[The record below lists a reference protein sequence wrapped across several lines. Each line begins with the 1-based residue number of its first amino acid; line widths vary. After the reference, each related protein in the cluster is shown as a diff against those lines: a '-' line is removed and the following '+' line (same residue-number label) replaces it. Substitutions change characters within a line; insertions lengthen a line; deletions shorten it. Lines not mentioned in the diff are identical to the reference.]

1 MSISRV
7 YTIIGDANIRRNM
20 TTLNIASRDIMKKAE
35 VIDCLQLSTLDN
47 ILSQVRVESSIVI
60 VAAVTE
66 FLLSGGDCGSIGSSI
81 DHILTSFCAKISG
94 FCSTRPAVQVIWFFM
109 IFNFKL

>member
-35 VIDCLQLSTLDN
+35 VMTFLVAFLVSGALWGFLENFLFWLLEDLGSTKFLMGMSQAVGTLATLPLTIFSGKFR
-47 ILSQVRVESSIVI
+47 ILEEKR
-60 VAAVTE
+60 
-66 FLLSGGDCGSIGSSI
+66 
-81 DHILTSFCAKISG
+81 ILFCRY
-94 FCSTRPAVQVIWFFM
+94 C
-109 IFNFKL
+109 